1 MRNHSLDILRILAC
15 LMIVIM
21 HSPMP
26 TVGENGIFLSSLSY
40 LTAPGIGLFF
50 MLSGALLLPIKTDTR
65 SFLKKRFLK
74 IAVPL
79 LFWTFL
85 YLLFFAAF
93 RGRPVT
99 WQTLLSIPFSAQ
111 GNPAFWFLY
120 TLLGLYLIAPI
131 LSRWV
136 QNASCRE
143 IEFFLILWLISL
155 CFPLLRLIVDV
166 NTSETG
172 ILYYLSGYVGYF
184 VLGYYLMTYPDKI
197 PFRWLLPIVV
207 IAYVAPIYC
216 KLKNHPVDFYS
227 VFWYLSIFSAIQCAF
242 FWKLILW
249 LTKKQEKPAVK
260 TFFANLSKLSF
271 GIYLVHFFI
280 IRELLWNWVFVT
292 NMLSYYLQTTV
303 IAILAFWGSAAI
315 ACLIASIPGL
325 CYLVGFKQPFYKS
338 NYGK

>member
-1 MRNHSLDILRILAC
+1 
-15 LMIVIM
+15 MIVIM

-26 TVGENGIFLSSLSY
+26 TVGENGILLSSLSY

-143 IEFFLILWLISL
+143 IEFFLMLWLISL

-184 VLGYYLMTYPDKI
+184 VLGYYLITYPDRI
-197 PFRWLLPIVV
+197 PFKWLLPIVV
-207 IAYVAPIYC
+207 IADAAPIYC
-216 KLKNHPVDFYS
+216 KLKSLPVDFYS
-227 VFWYLSIFSAIQCAF
+227 VFWYLSIFSAIQCVF
-242 FWKLILW
+242 LWKLILW
-249 LTKKQEKPAVK
+249 LTKKQENQGEKSFSAG
-260 TFFANLSKLSF
+260 LSKLSF
-271 GIYLVHFFI
+271 GIYLVHFFV
-280 IRELLWNWVFVT
+280 IRELLWNWDFIT
-292 NMLSYYLQTTV
+292 TIQPYYLQTTV
-303 IAILAFWGSAAI
+303 IAVLAFLGSAAT
-315 ACLIASIPGL
+315 ACMIASIPGL

-338 NYGK
+338 NYGQ